1 MSRVLP
7 KRVSTTVGGA
17 LPKLPVT
24 PVLQMASANG
34 SAALAAPSGN
44 SRRLSEL
51 PSQRVAASESEHI
64 QVCVRIRPGA
74 SASDRSMYQWSVA
87 NEQTQLQLTEPSAAS
102 SGSTYR
108 FNRIFDVASSTMDLY
123 AACVRRNIAAFCEGF
138 NGEKKEEEC
147 GAANSSRLAAVRIP
161 LLTLSLRSLCVAQE
175 QFYATDRPHQERRT
189 R

>member
-51 PSQRVAASESEHI
+51 PSHRHSIATGPSSSGVAASESEHI

-87 NEQTQLQLTEPSAAS
+87 NEQTQLQLADPSAAS
-102 SGSTYR
+102 SGSSYR
-108 FNRIFDVASSTMDLY
+108 FNRIFDVASSTMDIY

-138 NGEKKEEEC
+138 NGEKQEE
-147 GAANSSRLAAVRIP
+147 
-161 LLTLSLRSLCVAQE
+161 
-175 QFYATDRPHQERRT
+175 
-189 R
+189 